1 MKTDS
6 LSIIIL
12 AAGKG
17 TRMHSDLPKVM
28 HTLAGRPLLAH
39 VIETAQQMHPLDI
52 TVVIGH
58 GGDQVTAAFSEHDIK
73 WVQQKQQLGTGHA
86 VQQAIDTV
94 KGDQVLV
101 LYGDVPL
108 ILVETLNSLIA
119 EKGDNKLAILSVD
132 LANPRGYGRIV
143 RARDGVVE
151 KIVEQKDASAEELTI
166 TEGNTGILVA
176 NRDSLAG
183 WLSSLDNN
191 NKQGEYYLT
200 DCVAA
205 CVAEGQPVNAK
216 MTGNEAEV
224 LGVNDKVQLHTLE
237 RFYQQSQ
244 AQQLLKQGVTL
255 LDANRFDNRGNLECG
270 KDVSIDINCLFEGNV
285 TIGDNVEIGP
295 NCSIKN
301 AHIGKGTKILAN
313 CVIEAS
319 KVGRDCMIGPF
330 ARLRP
335 GADLREGAKAGNFVE
350 IKKSI
355 IGKGSKV
362 NHLTY
367 IGDTE
372 MGENVNIGAGTI
384 TCNYDG
390 VNKHK
395 TVMGDNVFIGSN
407 SALIAPVTIN
417 DGATIGAGSTI
428 NKDATA
434 DKLTLERSKQ
444 ITINAWQRPK
454 KK

>member
-1 MKTDS
+1 MS
-6 LSIIIL
+6 SNLSIVIL

-17 TRMHSDLPKVM
+17 TRMYSDIPKVM

-39 VIETAQQMHPLDI
+39 VIEAAQQMHPCDI
-52 TVVIGH
+52 TVVTGH
-58 GGDQVTAAFSEHDIK
+58 GADQVEAAFADHDIN
-73 WVQQKQQLGTGHA
+73 WVLQEQQLGTGHA
-86 VQQAIDTV
+86 VQQAIETV

-108 ILVETLNSLIA
+108 MSVATLNALIDL
-119 EKGDNKLAILSVD
+119 KGDKKLAILSVD
-132 LANPRGYGRIV
+132 LANPKGYGRII
-143 RARDGVVE
+143 RAGDGAVK
-151 KIVEQKDASAEELTI
+151 KIVEHKDASAAEKKI

-176 NRDSLAG
+176 TRDALTG
-183 WLSSLDNN
+183 WLASLDNN
-191 NKQGEYYLT
+191 NSQGEYYLT
-200 DCVAA
+200 DCVSA
-205 CVAEGQPVNAK
+205 CVAEGQSVVAK
-216 MTGNEAEV
+216 MTDNEAEV
-224 LGVNDKVQLHTLE
+224 LGVNNKVQLHTLE
-237 RFYQQSQ
+237 RYYQQSQ
-244 AQQLLKQGVTL
+244 AQQLLQQGVTL
-255 LDANRFDNRGNLECG
+255 LDANRFDNRGKLECG
-270 KDVSIDINCLFEGNV
+270 KDVSIDINCVFEGNV
-285 TIGDNVEIGP
+285 TLEDNVEIGP
-295 NCSIKN
+295 NCIINN

-313 CVIEAS
+313 CVIEDS
-319 KVGRDCMIGPF
+319 KMGGNCMIGPF

-335 GADLREGAKAGNFVE
+335 GADLRESAKAGNFVE

-372 MGENVNIGAGTI
+372 MGTNVNIGAGTI

-407 SALIAPVTIN
+407 SALVAPVTIN

-428 NKDATA
+428 NKDAA
-434 DKLTLERSKQ
+434 ANKLTIERSRQ
-444 ITINAWQRPK
+444 MTLDGWQRPK